1 MGRRSEL
8 AGDVPSG
15 SGGIEV
21 SGTVVPID

>member
-8 AGDVPSG
+8 AVDVPSG

-21 SGTVVPID
+21 SGIVPID